1 MEVFLFTFLINT
13 GGIISH
19 TLFVLH
25 PVFFHS
31 AEFENFAHQS
41 VKCFS
46 LHDGVLFHYID
57 A

>member
-1 MEVFLFTFLINT
+1 MEVFLFHLFNT

-41 VKCFS
+41 VKRFS
-46 LHDGVLFHYID
+46 LLYDCVLFHYID